1 MSELRKVEALYG
13 TTQDGKVFV
22 SATQWNQLIDER
34 DQALATLRRLH
45 AAAKIVTAYEW
56 PQDASPMGAMDEFD
70 AAMAEA
76 ATILN
81 PSKKG
86 DSTEQQ

>member
-1 MSELRKVEALYG
+1 MSDPLIGHSALPTATDELLGIMA
-13 TTQDGKVFV
+13 
-22 SATQWNQLIDER
+22 ER

-76 ATILN
+76 ETILN

-86 DSTEQQ
+86 ESSQDQQ

>member
-1 MSELRKVEALYG
+1 MSDYQLGQRSVHSDVNDFHLAHIKKVE
-13 TTQDGKVFV
+13 
-22 SATQWNQLIDER
+22 DER
-34 DQALATLRRLH
+34 DQALAALRRLH
-45 AAAKIVTAYEW
+45 TAAKIVTAYEW

-76 ATILN
+76 ETILN

-86 DSTEQQ
+86 ESTEQQ